1 MNRDE
6 SELGPEDDAALAAF
20 MQRVAE
26 LPAPASSLP
35 PAASVLRQAQ
45 WRRQWEGERRMQW
58 PFDVVLPLQL
68 AAGLAGLGLLLFR
81 ALPQLLAITLQNTH

>member
-6 SELGPEDDAALAAF
+6 AELGPDDEAAIAAF

-26 LPAPASSLP
+26 LPARASSLP

-45 WRRQWEGERRMQW
+45 WRRRWEGERRMQR
-58 PFDVVLPLQL
+58 PLDIVLPLQF

-81 ALPQLLAITLQNTH
+81 TLPQLLAMTLQHTR

>member
-6 SELGPEDDAALAAF
+6 AALEPEDEAAIAAF

-26 LPAPASSLP
+26 LPALASLP
-35 PAASVLRQAQ
+35 SAASVLRQAQ
-45 WRRQWEGERRMQW
+45 WRRRWEGERRMQR
-58 PFDVVLPLQL
+58 PLDIVLPLQF

-81 ALPQLLAITLQNTH
+81 ALPQLLAMTLQHTR